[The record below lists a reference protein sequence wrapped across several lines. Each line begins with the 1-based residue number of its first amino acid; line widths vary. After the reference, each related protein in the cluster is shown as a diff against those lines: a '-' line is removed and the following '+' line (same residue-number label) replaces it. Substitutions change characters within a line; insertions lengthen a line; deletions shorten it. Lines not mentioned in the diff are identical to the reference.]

1 MSDQTSAQVT
11 AEELLRLA
19 LFQEESREAIDWIAS
34 RMSTRSYA
42 AGEVFVST
50 GEPAREFVVILE
62 GSLHFRRTG
71 HDETLIVEAG
81 EVTGSLPY
89 SRMKNWAGRG
99 WAAEATRIA
108 AMDRADLR
116 ELVYRAP
123 TLAQKLVS
131 EMTDRA
137 REFTRMEESSNRLLS
152 LGKLAA
158 GLAHQLNNPAAAAVR
173 SSARLREALT
183 ERRAWALSLRQRV
196 IPERAGQIMTELGG
210 RITECA
216 AAPAQ
221 FDALERSDRESEMAD
236 WLAQAGSD
244 EDLAA
249 GLVDAGISVEQ
260 LAPLAGLAPATTM
273 TLGLRILVSDHEIL
287 CLSRELEE
295 SSRRISD
302 LVQAMKSYSYMDQ
315 SPVADIDIEQGL
327 DLTLRMFQPQFDLGV
342 QVQRRFCHNLPPLRA
357 NGGELNQVWTNLID
371 NALSAMES
379 SPPGTT
385 AILSVRTCAE
395 PGVILVEIA
404 DNGPGIPAEF
414 QNRIFEPF
422 FTTKPVGKGTG
433 LGLDIVHRIVRN
445 HKGSI
450 RVESASGRTVFQ
462 IRLPLDRA
470 KSTPTTIEVAQQSP
484 NVVATEHTIS

>member
-1 MSDQTSAQVT
+1 VT
-11 AEELLRLA
+11 VEELLQFP
-19 LFQEESREAIDWIAS
+19 LFSDENRDAIEWIAS
-34 RMSTRSYA
+34 RMEARSYA
-42 AGEVFVST
+42 SGEILVRAGEPV
-50 GEPAREFVVILE
+50 REFIVVLD
-62 GSLHFRRTG
+62 GTLHFRRAG
-71 HDETLIVEAG
+71 YDETLVVIPG
-81 EVTGSLPY
+81 EVTGTLPF

-99 WAAEATRIA
+99 WAAENTRIA
-108 AMDRADLR
+108 AMDKADLR

-123 TLAQKLVS
+123 SVAQKLVS

-137 REFTRMEESSNRLLS
+137 REFTRMEEGSNRLLS

-183 ERRAWALSLRQRV
+183 ERRSWALALRTEV
-196 IPERAGQIMTELGG
+196 IPDRARLIMTELGE

-216 AAPAQ
+216 SAPVPIN
-221 FDALERSDRESEMAD
+221 ALERADRESELAD
-236 WLAQAGSD
+236 WLAQAGAD

-249 GLVDAGISVEQ
+249 GLVDAGLNVKQ
-260 LAPLAGLAPATTM
+260 LAPLTSLAPAGIV
-273 TLGLRILVSDHEIL
+273 TLGLRILVSDYEIL

-295 SSRRISD
+295 SSRRVSD

-315 SPVADIDIEQGL
+315 SPIADVDIEQGL

-342 QVQRRFCHNLPPLRA
+342 QVVRRFSHNLPPLRA

-371 NALSAMES
+371 NALAAMEAL
-379 SPPGTT
+379 PPGTT
-385 AILSVRTCAE
+385 RVLCVQTCIE
-395 PGVILVEIA
+395 PGGILVEVI
-404 DNGPGIPAEF
+404 DNGPGIPVEI

-422 FTTKPVGKGTG
+422 FTTKPVGQGTG

-450 RVESASGRTVFQ
+450 RLESARGRTVFQ
-462 IRLPLDRA
+462 VRLPLDRT
-470 KSTPTTIEVAQQSP
+470 KPTPTTIEVDQQSP
-484 NVVATEHTIS
+484 NEVAKEHTIS